1 MKTVGQILQ
10 AARNGQK
17 IDLKDVAR
25 ITKIRSNFLAAIEA
39 DDYAQLPSGTVA
51 KGFIRNYSE
60 FLGLHPESVQAVFR
74 RDFAENDQGQIV
86 PRGLSQPVSEVSVWT
101 PPTTL
106 IAGITLVFTVFVG
119 YLFFQYLNLTGPPS
133 LKIFQPLD
141 KTEIT
146 DQTVEVSGATDPEA
160 TISVNGQLVALE
172 KGGLFSFR
180 LPIINGENKI
190 SVTATSKYGKTS
202 IITRTVIRK

>member
-101 PPTTL
+101 PRTTL

-119 YLFFQYLNLTGPPS
+119 YFFFQYLNLTGPPS
-133 LKIFQPLD
+133 LKIFQPSD

-172 KGGLFSFR
+172 KGGRFSFR
-180 LPIINGENKI
+180 LPITDGENKI

>member
-101 PPTTL
+101 PRTTL

-172 KGGLFSFR
+172 KGGRFSFR
-180 LPIINGENKI
+180 LPITDGENKI
-190 SVTATSKYGKTS
+190 SVTATSKYGKT
-202 IITRTVIRK
+202 TVVTKTVIKK

>member
-60 FLGLHPESVQAVFR
+60 FLGIKPDSVQAVFR

-101 PPTTL
+101 PRTTL

-133 LKIFQPLD
+133 LKISQPLD
-141 KTEIT
+141 RIEIT

-172 KGGLFSFR
+172 KGGRFSFR
-180 LPIINGENKI
+180 LPIIGGENKI

-202 IITRTVIRK
+202 VITRTVIKK

>member
-101 PPTTL
+101 PRTTL

-133 LKIFQPLD
+133 LKIFQPSD

-172 KGGLFSFR
+172 KGGRFSFR
-180 LPIINGENKI
+180 LPITDGENKI
-190 SVTATSKYGKTS
+190 SVTATSKYGKT
-202 IITRTVIRK
+202 TVVTKTVIKK